1 MEISAVN
8 NLASSAKY
16 FESIGAKSWTAVKL
30 AFPDAALDRWV
41 HGLDQITSAVSE
53 PWVALKF
60 AISSVAVAQ
69 AHGVETALITVPT
82 AVAITKSTGSRAT
95 SVFFDALPKLSDAL
109 KDNASVRTWLRT
121 IEELSNLAPE
131 SVETVIRQSASI
143 LNRLSVLAFRSWV
156 LNGVRLSSSDSEQRA
171 AYFSKTDISTLAAF
185 ERNIDD
191 VMFADVER
199 SLRAFLVALWKL
211 RPAVRTVGIQSGGR
225 ATRRS
230 SFDGTFILLP
240 AIYSGVLGTRATA
253 HYHAAIAHIGA
264 HLIYTRERFPVG
276 SLKPLQI
283 ALAGLIEDARVEAL
297 ATLEYPGLGRLW
309 AGFHNAQ
316 PGAALTAEI
325 LMLRLSRALIDP
337 SYVDNDPWV
346 NKGRMLF
353 FDCRDQWGDPGISR
367 RIGGLLGNDLGQ
379 MRIQFSAKTY
389 IVEPSYR
396 DDNTGV
402 WDFGEPAPEQSLIN
416 ETILESVRVTK
427 NEDKESAERREP
439 NDIENAPP
447 SLAARVR
454 EVPEDS
460 GIPIARHHEWDHIS
474 GMQRNE
480 WTTIVEF
487 LPQPAPASSID
498 TILEEYADVELRIA
512 RLVKSAKVSRP
523 VRMRRQPQGDRL
535 DLDAC
540 IRAAID
546 RRAGF
551 TPEARIYETNEM
563 RSRDLSVLALLDIS
577 ESTRDRVKDTT
588 TTVIALER
596 AATAL
601 LAQAMSGLGDPF
613 AIHAFCSKGR
623 EEVRYYRVKDF
634 GENYSSLTRARLA
647 GLRGMLSTRLGA
659 ALRQAGQ
666 EIIGQATHRKLVL
679 VITDGEPS
687 DIDVADRKYLVE
699 DARKAVHELAHMG
712 IDVFCVGLDNGGESY
727 LSRIFGVKNYLMINR
742 LEALPQKLPMLY
754 FRLTV

>member
-1 MEISAVN
+1 
-8 NLASSAKY
+8 
-16 FESIGAKSWTAVKL
+16 
-30 AFPDAALDRWV
+30 
-41 HGLDQITSAVSE
+41 
-53 PWVALKF
+53 
-60 AISSVAVAQ
+60 
-69 AHGVETALITVPT
+69 
-82 AVAITKSTGSRAT
+82 
-95 SVFFDALPKLSDAL
+95 
-109 KDNASVRTWLRT
+109 
-121 IEELSNLAPE
+121 
-131 SVETVIRQSASI
+131 
-143 LNRLSVLAFRSWV
+143 
-156 LNGVRLSSSDSEQRA
+156 
-171 AYFSKTDISTLAAF
+171 
-185 ERNIDD
+185 
-191 VMFADVER
+191 
-199 SLRAFLVALWKL
+199 
-211 RPAVRTVGIQSGGR
+211 
-225 ATRRS
+225 
-230 SFDGTFILLP
+230 
-240 AIYSGVLGTRATA
+240 
-253 HYHAAIAHIGA
+253 
-264 HLIYTRERFPVG
+264 
-276 SLKPLQI
+276 
-283 ALAGLIEDARVEAL
+283 
-297 ATLEYPGLGRLW
+297 
-309 AGFHNAQ
+309 
-316 PGAALTAEI
+316 
-325 LMLRLSRALIDP
+325 
-337 SYVDNDPWV
+337 
-346 NKGRMLF
+346 
-353 FDCRDQWGDPGISR
+353 
-367 RIGGLLGNDLGQ
+367 
-379 MRIQFSAKTY
+379 
-389 IVEPSYR
+389 
-396 DDNTGV
+396 
-402 WDFGEPAPEQSLIN
+402 
-416 ETILESVRVTK
+416 
-427 NEDKESAERREP
+427 
-439 NDIENAPP
+439 
-447 SLAARVR
+447 
-454 EVPEDS
+454 
-460 GIPIARHHEWDHIS
+460 
-474 GMQRNE
+474 MQRNE

-727 LSRIFGVKNYLMINR
+727 LSRIFGVRNYLMINR

>member
-1 MEISAVN
+1 MEISALN
-8 NLASSAKY
+8 NLPRSAKK
-16 FESIGAKSWTAVKL
+16 FERITDRSWTAVKL
-30 AFPDAALDRWV
+30 AFPDDAFDRWV
-41 HGLDQITSAVSE
+41 HALDQITSAISE
-53 PWVALKF
+53 PWAADKF
-60 AISSVAVAQ
+60 AMSSAAVAQ
-69 AHGVETALITVPT
+69 TNGVETALTTVPT
-82 AVAITKSTGSRAT
+82 TLAITRSAGSRAA
-95 SVFFDALPKLSDAL
+95 SVFLDALTDISAAL
-109 KDNASVRTWLRT
+109 KDHASVRTWLRT
-121 IEELSNLAPE
+121 IEEVSNLAPE
-131 SVETVIRQSASI
+131 SAETVIRQSVSI

-156 LNGVRLSSSDSEQRA
+156 LNGIRLNSGNLEQRS
-171 AYFSKTDISTLAAF
+171 AYFSQTDMASLAAF
-185 ERNIDD
+185 ERNAGD
-191 VMFADVER
+191 VVFADVER

-211 RPAVRTVGIQSGGR
+211 RPAVRTVGVQSGGR

-230 SFDGTFILLP
+230 SFDGAFILLP
-240 AIYSGVLGTRATA
+240 EIYEGVRGRRASA

-264 HLIYTRERFPVG
+264 HLKYTGNRFSVG
-276 SLKPLQI
+276 SLKPVQI

-309 AGFHNAQ
+309 AGFHTAK

-325 LMLRLSRALIDP
+325 LMLRLARALIDP
-337 SYVDNDPWV
+337 NYIDDDAWVD
-346 NKGRMLF
+346 KGRKLF
-353 FDCRDQWGDPGISR
+353 FDCRAQWADPAISR

-402 WDFGEPAPEQSLIN
+402 WDFGDPPSEQPLIN

-427 NEDKESAERREP
+427 SEDKERLDRREP
-439 NDIENAPP
+439 NDSWDTPP
-447 SLAARVR
+447 GMAVR
-454 EVPEDS
+454 MRAVPEDA

-474 GMQRNE
+474 GMQRHE

-498 TILEEYADVELRIA
+498 SILEEYADVELRIA

-546 RRAGF
+546 QRAGF
-551 TPEARIYETNEM
+551 TPETRIYEVSEM

-634 GENYSSLTRARLA
+634 GETYSSLTRARLA

-666 EIIGQATHRKLVL
+666 EIIDQATHRKLVL

-712 IDVFCVGLDNGGESY
+712 IDVFCVGLDSGGESY
-727 LSRIFGVKNYLMINR
+727 LSRIFGARNYLMINR
-742 LEALPQKLPMLY
+742 LGALPQKLPMLY
-754 FRLTV
+754 FRLTA